1 MRKQL
6 LALIKFLGFLSI
18 GILLL
23 WLVFRKV
30 PVQDV
35 VYHFRHANY
44 WWVLLSIV
52 IGIISH
58 IARAAR
64 WNILIASMGYKTR
77 LSSTFYAVMTGYF
90 VNAAVPRLGELTRCG
105 VLSRKDSIP
114 LNKLFGTVVAERAFD
129 MIILMLIIFLVI
141 IFQLDLLGSFLNRQL
156 VAPLYSKFN
165 AYTSYIL
172 IAALVLIVGLVVF
185 VVLFRMFWPRLKH
198 KPFAIKINEFIHGFL
213 NGLKTIGRLQQ
224 KVAFIFWT
232 VMIWVGYGAMTFVVF
247 KALSA
252 TYHLDIADG
261 FTVMSISSMGMI
273 APVPG
278 GIGAYHFFATLA
290 LYELYD
296 IPRAAAASWA
306 TISHASQ
313 GILILGIGAVSY
325 LMIILQ
331 IRKKNHGISQ
341 SHQVQN
347 KG

>member
-6 LALIKFLGFLSI
+6 VASFKFLAFLSI
-18 GILLL
+18 GIFLL

-30 PVQDV
+30 PVEDIL
-35 VYHFRHANY
+35 YHFRHANY
-44 WWVLLSIV
+44 WWVLLSIFV
-52 IGIISH
+52 GIISH

-64 WNILIASMGYKTR
+64 WNILIASLGYKTR

-105 VLSRKDSIP
+105 VLSKKDQIP
-114 LNKLFGTVVAERAFD
+114 LNQLFGTVVAERAFD
-129 MIILMLIIFLVI
+129 MIMLLLIIFFVI
-141 IFQLDLLGSFLNRQL
+141 VFQLDLLGSFLHEQIFS
-156 VAPLYSKFN
+156 PLYIKFYD
-165 AYTSYIL
+165 YTDFVLFAVLALLFI
-172 IAALVLIVGLVVF
+172 LVLF
-185 VVLFRMFWPRLKH
+185 VVLFRMFWPQLKH
-198 KPFAIKINEFIHGFL
+198 KPFAIKLNVFIQGFM
-213 NGLKTIGRLQQ
+213 NGLKIIGKLQN
-224 KVAFIFWT
+224 KIAFILWT
-232 VMIWVGYGAMTFVVF
+232 LVIWLGYGTMTFVVF

-252 TYHLDIADG
+252 TSGLGFDDG
-261 FTVMSISSMGMI
+261 FTVMAIASLGMV

-306 TISHASQ
+306 TITHASQ
-313 GILILGIGAVSY
+313 GILILGLGSVSY

-341 SHQVQN
+341 PHQN
-347 KG
+347 KDPE